1 MNEGNRTVV
10 IEHTT
15 ASSLASTDFVGVS
28 NCSTA
33 STVASGGNDA
43 LTGNSGAESINGG
56 AGDDTIYGGGNDLFV
71 FLSGHSTH
79 TSRAT
84 ITDFAT
90 GNHIDLTGI
99 AGIHSLADLTVTVS
113 GGNTLLSHGAGAD
126 FEVLLAGSHTMAA
139 TDFHFA

>member
-28 NCSTA
+28 NYSTA

-56 AGDDTIYGGGNDLFV
+56 AGDDTI
-71 FLSGHSTH
+71 
-79 TSRAT
+79 
-84 ITDFAT
+84 
-90 GNHIDLTGI
+90 
-99 AGIHSLADLTVTVS
+99 
-113 GGNTLLSHGAGAD
+113 
-126 FEVLLAGSHTMAA
+126 
-139 TDFHFA
+139 